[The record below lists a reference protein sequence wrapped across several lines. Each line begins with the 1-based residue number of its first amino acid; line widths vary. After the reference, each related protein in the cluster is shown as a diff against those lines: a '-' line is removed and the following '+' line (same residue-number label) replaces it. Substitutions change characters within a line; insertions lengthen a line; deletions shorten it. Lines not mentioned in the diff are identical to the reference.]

1 MTCPSPESL
10 AAMAEGRVDRE
21 ERETLLVH
29 LADCDGCRGT
39 VLFLSAER
47 RATTRKVFVARTAPF
62 PWAAVAAVLLLAVAG
77 WAIWKLRPE
86 ARKDIVK
93 SLPRADPQPAPEP
106 PPPAPP
112 KRDVP
117 ELPREPRP
125 DPKVEPQPES
135 RTEPSREP
143 EPKPGP
149 TVPEPPKPVPE
160 DPPKPPP
167 EPVREVASVRLL
179 DVTGELLVA
188 KKRVVEGQVANASI
202 TASSGGA
209 FRVDGSLVALAKG
222 TVATVGRVDGTLSI
236 AVESGEACVEAEE
249 ASWRLGKSVVT
260 LKGRALVSADATV
273 LLSELPEREAAKR
286 YAPYRALEPKQRTW
300 FFDDFAEREN
310 GVLAGQPQAGMMTAI
325 VGTQIPYGRKTVVR
339 FRYRATNAQTLHVE
353 FQVDGGKYPR
363 VAETGVKRGWQEV
376 TLPLSRFDDPSSP
389 GEPGAGRNIFSLRWS
404 VTGSSREAATL
415 EVDDVTVIERE

>member
-1 MTCPSPESL
+1 
-10 AAMAEGRVDRE
+10 MAEGRVERE

-29 LADCDGCRGT
+29 LADCDSCRGT

-77 WAIWKLRPE
+77 WAVWKLRPE

-93 SLPRADPQPAPEP
+93 SPPRVDPRPEPEP
-106 PPPAPP
+106 PAPVPPRP
-112 KRDVP
+112 DVP
-117 ELPREPRP
+117 DLPPEPRP
-125 DPKVEPQPES
+125 EPKVDRPPDPEPPV
-135 RTEPSREP
+135 PKDP

-149 TVPEPPKPVPE
+149 TVPEPPKPSPK

-167 EPVREVASVRLL
+167 EPAREVASVRLL

-188 KKRVVEGQVANASI
+188 KKRVVEGQVTNASI
-202 TASSGGA
+202 TAPSGGA
-209 FRVDGSLVALAKG
+209 FRVEGSLVALAKG

-249 ASWRLGKSVVT
+249 ASWRLGKSVMT

-273 LLSELPEREAAKR
+273 LLSELPEREATKR
-286 YAPYRALEPKQRTW
+286 YAPYRAFEPKQRTW

-310 GVLAGQPQAGMMTAI
+310 GVLAGQPLSGMVTAT
-325 VGTQIPYGRKTVVR
+325 VGTQVPYSRKAVLR
-339 FRYRATNAQTLHVE
+339 FRYRATNAQTLRVE
-353 FQVDGGKYPR
+353 YQVDGAKYPR
-363 VAETGVKRGWQEV
+363 VAETGVKRGWQEIAI
-376 TLPLSRFDDPSSP
+376 PLSRFDDPATP
-389 GEPGAGRNIFSLRWS
+389 GEPGAGRNVFSLRWS
-404 VTGSSREAATL
+404 VTGSSRDAATL